1 MVVAL
6 EPARSSNA
14 SEPRARRDGPTLLLA
29 LAALLFAALLIT
41 ACPGPE
47 PDTDAAADASSAVVE
62 FVIDGDTVDVVIA
75 GEEERVRLIG
85 IDTPESV
92 SRDVPVQCYG
102 KEASDALTGL
112 LPPGTEV
119 RVERDLEARDRY
131 GRLLLYLHRS
141 DDDLFINE
149 WLVEQGFADTLFFEP
164 NTTYEGSFTRLRND
178 ARAAGRGLWSA
189 CDGPD
194 QPLE

>member
-6 EPARSSNA
+6 APARSSKSSSQHSNA
-14 SEPRARRDGPTLLLA
+14 VLRFVLALGAAVLLCGCPGESDASGGAPDRAR
-29 LAALLFAALLIT
+29 
-41 ACPGPE
+41 
-47 PDTDAAADASSAVVE
+47 VE

-75 GEEERVRLIG
+75 GKEERVRLIG

-92 SRDVPVQCYG
+92 SRTVPVQCYG

-112 LPPGTEV
+112 LPPGTEL
-119 RVERDLEARDRY
+119 RIERDAEARDRF
-131 GRLLLYLHRS
+131 GRLLLYLYRA
-141 DDDLFINE
+141 DDELFVNR
-149 WLVEQGFADTLFFEP
+149 WLLEQGFADTLFFEP
-164 NTTYEGSFTRLRND
+164 NTTFEGPFTRARND
-178 ARAAGRGLWSA
+178 ARADGLGLWSA

>member
-6 EPARSSNA
+6 EPARSSSG
-14 SEPRARRDGPTLLLA
+14 SEPRSRFVGPSLLLV
-29 LAALLFAALLIT
+29 LACLTAT
-41 ACPGPE
+41 ACPGPAAG
-47 PDTDAAADASSAVVE
+47 PDLGADASLGIVE
-62 FVIDGDTVDVVIA
+62 FVIDGDTVDVLVA

-92 SRDVPVQCYG
+92 SRDVPVQCFG
-102 KEASDALTGL
+102 QEASDALTGL

-119 RVERDLEARDRY
+119 RIERDIEARDRY
-131 GRLLLYLHRS
+131 GRLLLYLHRA
-141 DDDLFINE
+141 DDDLFVNE
-149 WLVEQGFADTLFFEP
+149 WMIDQGFADTLFFEP
-164 NTTYEGSFTRLRND
+164 NTSYEGRFTRLRND
-178 ARAAGRGLWSA
+178 ARAAERGLWAA